1 MKIILDGMGGDNAP
15 FEIVKGAVETSKL
28 IDHEICIVGDS
39 EAINEELAKYSY
51 DESQISV
58 LHASEVIQTEDS
70 PVKAIRKKKDSS
82 MVVGITQVKE
92 GKGDVFISAGNS
104 GAIMAGGL
112 FILGRIDGI
121 DRPALASTYP
131 ILGEGVTL
139 LIDSGAN
146 SECKA
151 RNLMEFA
158 TMGSIYM
165 ERVLNVD
172 KPRVGLVNMG
182 TEEGKGTA
190 ILKETYGLLK
200 DSNQK
205 GHLNFIGNVE
215 GRDVPWGACDVTVCD
230 GLVGNVILKMTEGL
244 ALQILKLLKNKFTDG
259 IRAKLGALL
268 LMNKMDELKT
278 EFDYT
283 EHGGAPILGV
293 KGPLI
298 KIHGSS
304 NANAVRSSIEKGIP
318 FVENSV
324 VETIQKYVAEWDEL
338 HADAEMESND

>member
-15 FEIVKGAVETSKL
+15 FEIVKGAAETSKL
-28 IDHEICIVGDS
+28 IQHEICIVGDS
-39 EAINEELAKYSY
+39 EIISDELKKYSY
-51 DESQISV
+51 DKDKISV
-58 LHASEVIQTEDS
+58 LHAGEVIEPDDS

-82 MVVGITQVKE
+82 MVVGINQVKE
-92 GKGDVFISAGNS
+92 GNGDVFISAGNS

-112 FILGRIDGI
+112 LILGRIKGI

-131 ILGEGVTL
+131 ILGQGVTL

-146 SECKA
+146 SECKS
-151 RNLMEFA
+151 RNLLEFA

-165 ERVLNVD
+165 ENVLNVSNP
-172 KPRVGLVNMG
+172 KVGLVNMG

-190 ILKETYGLLK
+190 TLKETYELLK
-200 DSNQK
+200 TSKEK

-215 GRDVPWGACDVTVCD
+215 GRDVPKGACDVTVCD

-244 ALQILKLLKNKFTDG
+244 AWQILKMLKSKFTDG
-259 IRAKLGALL
+259 LRAKIGAAFLV
-268 LMNKMDELKT
+268 NKINELKT

-283 EHGGAPILGV
+283 EYGGAPILGV

-304 NANAVRSSIEKGIP
+304 TANAVRSSIEKGIP
-318 FVENSV
+318 FVENNV
-324 VETIQKYVAEWDEL
+324 VKMIEENVGEWDEL
-338 HADAEMESND
+338 HAEDELKNND

>member
-1 MKIILDGMGGDNAP
+1 MKIMLDGMGGDNAP

-28 IDHEICIVGDS
+28 IEHEICIVGD
-39 EAINEELAKYSY
+39 EQIINNELSKYEY
-51 DESQISV
+51 DKSKVTV
-58 LHASEVIQTEDS
+58 LHASEVIETEDS
-70 PVKAIRKKKDSS
+70 PVKAIRRKKDSS
-82 MVVGITQVKE
+82 MVVGITEVKE
-92 GKGDVFISAGNS
+92 GRGDVFISAGNS

-146 SECKA
+146 SECRS
-151 RNLMEFA
+151 RNLLEFA

-165 ERVLNVD
+165 EKVLDVD
-172 KPRVGLVNMG
+172 KPKVGLVNMG
-182 TEEGKGTA
+182 AEPGKGTA
-190 ILKETYGLLK
+190 TLKETYEMLNASK
-200 DSNQK
+200 EK

-215 GRDVPWGACDVTVCD
+215 GRDVPRGVCDVTVCD
-230 GLVGNVILKMTEGL
+230 GLVGNVILKLTEGL
-244 ALQILKLLKNKFTDG
+244 ALQILQLLKQKFTDG
-259 IRAKLGALL
+259 IIAKIGAML
-268 LMNKMDELKT
+268 LMPKMKELKT

-318 FVENSV
+318 FVENNV
-324 VETIQKYVAEWDEL
+324 VETIGKYVAEWDEL
-338 HADAEMESND
+338 HD

>member
-15 FEIVKGAVETSKL
+15 FEMVKGAVETSKL
-28 IDHEICIVGDS
+28 INHEICIVGDS
-39 EAINEELAKYSY
+39 QVINEELKKYDY
-51 DESQISV
+51 DDKKVTV
-58 LHASEVIQTEDS
+58 LHASEVIETEEA

-131 ILGEGVTL
+131 LLGQGGVTL

-151 RNLMEFA
+151 NNLIQFA

-165 ERVLNVD
+165 ENVLGIE

-182 TEEGKGTA
+182 TEESKGTA
-190 ILKETYGLLK
+190 TLKETYNLLNNSK
-200 DSNQK
+200 EK
-205 GHLNFIGNVE
+205 GHLNFVGNVE
-215 GRDVPWGACDVTVCD
+215 GRDVPKGMCDVTVCD
-230 GLVGNVILKMTEGL
+230 GLVGNVILKLTEGL
-244 ALQILKLLKNKFTDG
+244 AWQILKLLKTKFSDG

-268 LMNKMDELKT
+268 LMKKLNELKT

-283 EHGGAPILGV
+283 EYGGAPILGV

-304 NANAVRSSIEKGIP
+304 TANAVRSSIEKGIP
-318 FVENSV
+318 FVENNV
-324 VETIQKYVAEWDEL
+324 VETIGKYVAEWEEL
-338 HADAEMESND
+338 HE